1 MVKGTFKKGVK
12 KVNDREI
19 VSLFLE
25 RDEQVL
31 ALVKQKYEKLL
42 YSVSYNILQSE
53 CDAEE
58 CVADTITRLWQTIPP
73 NEPENMAAYAIR
85 IVKNL
90 SLNKLRF
97 SSAEKRAG
105 DTYSLVLDELSEI
118 IPSDENIEAYVDA
131 KELGRLLNRFLE
143 KLSPEYRVI
152 FVKRY
157 WLFRSVDEISTELG
171 ITTTKVTTSLH
182 RTRKKLKDYL
192 KKEGYEI

>member
-1 MVKGTFKKGVK
+1 M
-12 KVNDREI
+12 NDREI

-25 RDEQVL
+25 RDEQAL
-31 ALVKQKYEKLL
+31 ALAKQKYEKLL
-42 YSVSYNILQSE
+42 YSVSYNVLQSQ

-58 CVADTITRLWQTIPP
+58 CVADTLARLWQTIPP
-73 NEPENMAAYAIR
+73 NEPENIAAYAVK

-90 SLNKLRF
+90 SLNKLRAI
-97 SSAEKRAG
+97 SAEKRAG

-131 KELGRLLNRFLE
+131 KELGRLLNSFLE
-143 KLSPEYRVI
+143 DLSHEHRII

-157 WLFRSVDEISTELG
+157 WLFKSGEEIASELG
-171 ITTTKVTTSLH
+171 ITPTKVTTSLH